1 MLGPQMKRIAK
12 YAHIRA
18 LASTACPQ
26 QPSLDD
32 IAEAPLAK
40 RQTGES
46 TGSAALQYLQRGA
59 TTDDSASANDF
70 HHYLL
75 APVDSGC
82 ECCTMVARK

>member
-46 TGSAALQYLQRGA
+46 TGSAA
-59 TTDDSASANDF
+59 SANDF